1 MKKGSQKVLKQMNH
15 TVEDLVKEL
24 LEELEPYALH
34 LFTAKWQYEQF
45 LLVSENPPKDW
56 VIMCMDFAENF
67 TCAFQDEIQSAHW
80 NHAQATLHP
89 IVCYYCCPKCEKSMH
104 ESLVFISDDLKH
116 DSHLV
121 HHFVTLANTHL
132 QNERGLKIKREVHI
146 SNGAASQYK
155 SRTPFA
161 DVACSNEDY
170 GFPVEKHFFGSRHGK
185 GPSDGETGVVK
196 TSASIAVKS
205 RKAVIMSATSMFEY
219 CVGNLTRPVQE
230 NEDVCF
236 HQRRKFFLSQKK
248 V

>member
-1 MKKGSQKVLKQMNH
+1 
-15 TVEDLVKEL
+15 
-24 LEELEPYALH
+24 
-34 LFTAKWQYEQF
+34 
-45 LLVSENPPKDW
+45 
-56 VIMCMDFAENF
+56 
-67 TCAFQDEIQSAHW
+67 
-80 NHAQATLHP
+80 
-89 IVCYYCCPKCEKSMH
+89 MH

-132 QNERGLKIKREVHI
+132 QDERGLKIKREVHI
-146 SNGAASQYK
+146 SDGAASQYK

-219 CVGNLTRPVQE
+219 CVGNLTTPVQE
-230 NEDVCF
+230 NEDACF
-236 HQRRKFFLSQKK
+236 HQRRKFFFVPKESVNHVRPERVPATLPGTRSLHATRFVSRNTIATRNISCFCESCILCLPDTECVNSMHVDQWVVKRLK
-248 V
+248 MPVNNHVENVLLQHPQPPRAQPKQQPKNKTTM